1 MIRLARKKVVF
12 VIVEGPS
19 DDEALGVLF
28 NRIFDRNSVFVHIMH
43 RDITSERGVRPDNIL
58 SRLGNEV
65 RTYAKSNHFTSK
77 DFQEIIH
84 ITDMDGAYVADEH
97 IVEDPSAK
105 HPVYSTEDIA
115 TCSVEAIAARNGQK
129 RQNLDKLCSCNQL
142 WGIPYRVFYMSCNL
156 DHVLYNKLNST
167 DAEKEADAYAFALQ
181 YRNDIAAFRSFILDS
196 DFSVSSSYKDSW
208 AFIKFGTESLKR
220 HTNLGLCFP
229 PALQE

>member
-1 MIRLARKKVVF
+1 MARKKVVF

-28 NRIFDRNSVFVHIMH
+28 SHIFDRNSVFVHIMH

-65 RTYAKSNHFTSK
+65 RTYAKANHFTRK

-105 HPVYSTEDIA
+105 HPVYSTEEIT

-129 RQNLDKLCSCNQL
+129 RQIWTSYAAAINCGASLIGYSICPAISIMYCTISSTAPTLKKKPMPTLLPCSTATISRRSEASSRIRISPFLPAIRTRGTLSNL
-142 WGIPYRVFYMSCNL
+142 
-156 DHVLYNKLNST
+156 
-167 DAEKEADAYAFALQ
+167 E
-181 YRNDIAAFRSFILDS
+181 RSL
-196 DFSVSSSYKDSW
+196 
-208 AFIKFGTESLKR
+208 
-220 HTNLGLCFP
+220 
-229 PALQE
+229 